1 MKNVKGLF
9 DAMKVVESACEKGEI
24 TIIGEGAMPKP
35 SEMLAKCAKFIEAQ
49 YGVSVK
55 MLAVIGNEA
64 VSYDTACACS
74 CDCEEHSACED
85 AEDDLDE
92 DDLDEEIVEVGKFD
106 TDGIDDYLDSML
118 YDRLDQIAE
127 CEIEDAIHEIVK
139 YYEGLDGK
147 PTEDLE
153 VEDISGGIY
162 DILVNIGSLKSSL
175 AEEVASDIEDYV
187 LAHLYEAVE
196 E

>member
-1 MKNVKGLF
+1 MKNVKGLL

-35 SEMLAKCAKFIEAQ
+35 SEMFAKCAKFIEAQ
-49 YGVSVK
+49 YGVPVK
-55 MLAVIGNEA
+55 MLAIVGNEA
-64 VSYDTACACS
+64 VSYDTECACS

-85 AEDDLDE
+85 DE

-106 TDGIDDYLDSML
+106 AEGIAVYLDGML

-127 CEIEDAIHEIVK
+127 CEVEDAIHEIVK

-147 PTEDLE
+147 PTEELE

-162 DILVNIGSLKSSL
+162 DILNDIGSLKSNL
-175 AEEVASDIEDYV
+175 AEEIASDIEDYV
-187 LAHLYEAVE
+187 LANCYEAVE